1 MSYTEYMRRK
11 AAVAPVVINNQKLR
25 TASELTQER
34 RLLAASS
41 FRVDGSGEGTMRG
54 DLLLTETAVGQK
66 APVSFVKKTDRPAS
80 ASDFTAYVG
89 SRSLQPGNT
98 FANGRTQN
106 AGKLQTLPYNIGPY
120 PILTPT
126 TSITTNTGTAATFSS
141 NTLTIPVGNTAIA
154 ITGTQAYDQSQFTFN
169 VSGRIQQLGT
179 GLSVIKIGVKDT
191 SDNAYYFS
199 IEATRVGLMA
209 TSTGKSVVTPNPLNY
224 QIKATAPV
232 VGDTFSLSFT
242 SAIATFTYNGI
253 SKSYT
258 NIGGFTGNIQLL
270 ISDTGTVATTAY
282 IFNNFNYTVQQ
293 NALYAGVA
301 EPVPYITGTTGA
313 VKAQTVAR
321 SGSDFIRE
329 RLACQQAQGQPHIAS
344 EVSMEPVFKD
354 DTIRYPYMNKQY
366 LAAQSLPVANRT
378 PCAPNA
384 SFPAVNNNI
393 ANHIAP
399 RVAYQMR
406 NAKAQ
411 IPVFNVPSKDYPVS
425 QAPALPNCFTGKNT
439 TGVYSRG
446 GIRPQDAT
454 RYVERKHGNDLSTM
468 VNGRKPVPKKF
479 QIPAG
484 TPAQL
489 KINMP
494 NGPLTPNM

>member
-1 MSYTEYMRRK
+1 MRRK
-11 AAVAPVVINNQKLR
+11 LAGEPVVINNQKLR

-54 DLLLTETAVGQK
+54 DISLTGTAVNQT
-66 APVSFVKKTDRPAS
+66 APVSFVKKTGRPAS
-80 ASDFTAYVG
+80 ASDFTAYIG

-106 AGKLQTLPYNIGPY
+106 AGKN
-120 PILTPT
+120 
-126 TSITTNTGTAATFSS
+126 
-141 NTLTIPVGNTAIA
+141 
-154 ITGTQAYDQSQFTFN
+154 
-169 VSGRIQQLGT
+169 
-179 GLSVIKIGVKDT
+179 
-191 SDNAYYFS
+191 
-199 IEATRVGLMA
+199 
-209 TSTGKSVVTPNPLNY
+209 
-224 QIKATAPV
+224 
-232 VGDTFSLSFT
+232 
-242 SAIATFTYNGI
+242 
-253 SKSYT
+253 
-258 NIGGFTGNIQLL
+258 
-270 ISDTGTVATTAY
+270 
-282 IFNNFNYTVQQ
+282 VQQ
-293 NALYAGVA
+293 AACTINAGAKIA
-301 EPVPYITGTTGA
+301 DPEPYITGTTGA

-329 RLACQQAQGQPHIAS
+329 RLACQQAKGQPHIAT
-344 EVSMEPVFKD
+344 EVSMTPVFKD
-354 DTIRYPYMNKQY
+354 DTIRYPYLNKQY
-366 LAAQSLPVANRT
+366 LSGATS
-378 PCAPNA
+378 CAPNA
-384 SFPAVNNNI
+384 SFPAVNNNV
-393 ANHIAP
+393 ANAITPVA
-399 RVAYQMR
+399 AYQMR

-411 IPVFNVPSKDYPVS
+411 IPVFSVPSQDYPVS
-425 QAPALPNCFTGKNT
+425 QNPALPNCFTGKNT

-489 KINMP
+489 KINTP

>member
-1 MSYTEYMRRK
+1 MRRK
-11 AAVAPVVINNQKLR
+11 LAGEPVVINNQKLR

-54 DLLLTETAVGQK
+54 DLLLTGTAVNQT
-66 APVSFVKKTDRPAS
+66 APVSFVKKTCRPAS
-80 ASDFTAYVG
+80 ASDFTAYIG

-98 FANGRTQN
+98 FANGQTRN
-106 AGKLQTLPYNIGPY
+106 AGKNVQPAACTV
-120 PILTPT
+120 
-126 TSITTNTGTAATFSS
+126 NTGA
-141 NTLTIPVGNTAIA
+141 
-154 ITGTQAYDQSQFTFN
+154 
-169 VSGRIQQLGT
+169 
-179 GLSVIKIGVKDT
+179 
-191 SDNAYYFS
+191 
-199 IEATRVGLMA
+199 
-209 TSTGKSVVTPNPLNY
+209 
-224 QIKATAPV
+224 QIK
-232 VGDTFSLSFT
+232 
-242 SAIATFTYNGI
+242 
-253 SKSYT
+253 
-258 NIGGFTGNIQLL
+258 
-270 ISDTGTVATTAY
+270 
-282 IFNNFNYTVQQ
+282 
-293 NALYAGVA
+293 
-301 EPVPYITGTTGA
+301 EPEPYITGTTGA

-329 RLACQQAQGQPHIAS
+329 RLACQQAKGQPHIAS

-354 DTIRYPYMNKQY
+354 DTIRYPYLNKQY
-366 LAAQSLPVANRT
+366 LSGATS
-378 PCAPNA
+378 CAPNA
-384 SFPAVNNNI
+384 SFPAVNNNV
-393 ANHIAP
+393 ANAITP
-399 RVAYQMR
+399 VATYQMR

-411 IPVFNVPSKDYPVS
+411 IPVFNVPSQDYPVS
-425 QAPALPNCFTGKNT
+425 RNPALPNCFTGKNT

-489 KINMP
+489 KINTP

>member
-1 MSYTEYMRRK
+1 MRRK
-11 AAVAPVVINNQKLR
+11 LAGEPVVVNNQKLR

-41 FRVDGSGEGTMRG
+41 FRLDGSGEGTMRG
-54 DLLLTETAVGQK
+54 DISLTGTAVNQT
-66 APVSFVKKTDRPAS
+66 APVSFVKKTGRPAS

-98 FANGRTQN
+98 FANGQTKN
-106 AGKLQTLPYNIGPY
+106 AGKNVQP
-120 PILTPT
+120 
-126 TSITTNTGTAATFSS
+126 AACTV
-141 NTLTIPVGNTAIA
+141 N
-154 ITGTQAYDQSQFTFN
+154 
-169 VSGRIQQLGT
+169 SG
-179 GLSVIKIGVKDT
+179 V
-191 SDNAYYFS
+191 
-199 IEATRVGLMA
+199 
-209 TSTGKSVVTPNPLNY
+209 
-224 QIKATAPV
+224 QIK
-232 VGDTFSLSFT
+232 
-242 SAIATFTYNGI
+242 
-253 SKSYT
+253 
-258 NIGGFTGNIQLL
+258 
-270 ISDTGTVATTAY
+270 
-282 IFNNFNYTVQQ
+282 
-293 NALYAGVA
+293 
-301 EPVPYITGTTGA
+301 EPEPYITGTTGA

-329 RLACQQAQGQPHIAS
+329 RLACQQAKGQPHNAS

-366 LAAQSLPVANRT
+366 LAGAKT
-378 PCAPNA
+378 CAPNV
-384 SFPAVNNNI
+384 SFPAVNNN
-393 ANHIAP
+393 
-399 RVAYQMR
+399 VARAITPVATYQMR

-425 QAPALPNCFTGKNT
+425 QSPALPNCFTGKNT

-454 RYVERKHGNDLSTM
+454 RYVERHHGNDLSTM
-468 VNGRKPVPKKF
+468 VNGRKPVPKKY

>member
-11 AAVAPVVINNQKLR
+11 AAGQPVVINNQKLR

-54 DLLLTETAVGQK
+54 DLLLSGTAVNQT
-66 APVSFVKKTDRPAS
+66 APVSFVKKTGRPAS
-80 ASDFTAYVG
+80 ASDFTAYIG

-98 FANGRTQN
+98 FANGQTQN
-106 AGKLQTLPYNIGPY
+106 AGKNVQQAACTI
-120 PILTPT
+120 
-126 TSITTNTGTAATFSS
+126 NTGAK
-141 NTLTIPVGNTAIA
+141 IA
-154 ITGTQAYDQSQFTFN
+154 DP
-169 VSGRIQQLGT
+169 
-179 GLSVIKIGVKDT
+179 
-191 SDNAYYFS
+191 
-199 IEATRVGLMA
+199 E
-209 TSTGKSVVTPNPLNY
+209 
-224 QIKATAPV
+224 
-232 VGDTFSLSFT
+232 
-242 SAIATFTYNGI
+242 
-253 SKSYT
+253 
-258 NIGGFTGNIQLL
+258 
-270 ISDTGTVATTAY
+270 
-282 IFNNFNYTVQQ
+282 
-293 NALYAGVA
+293 
-301 EPVPYITGTTGA
+301 PYITGTTGA
-313 VKAQTVAR
+313 VKANTVAR

-329 RLACQQAQGQPHIAS
+329 RLACQQAKGQPHIAS

-366 LAAQSLPVANRT
+366 LSGATS
-378 PCAPNA
+378 CAPNV
-384 SFPAVNNNI
+384 SFPAVNNNV
-393 ANHIAP
+393 ANAITPVA
-399 RVAYQMR
+399 AYQMR

-425 QAPALPNCFTGKNT
+425 RNPALPNCFNGNNT

-454 RYVERKHGNDLSTM
+454 RYVERHHGNDLSTM
-468 VNGRKPVPKKF
+468 VNGRKPVPTKYR
-479 QIPAG
+479 IPAG

>member
-1 MSYTEYMRRK
+1 MRRK
-11 AAVAPVVINNQKLR
+11 AAGQPVVINNQKLR

-54 DLLLTETAVGQK
+54 DLLLTGTAVNQT
-66 APVSFVKKTDRPAS
+66 APVSFVKKTCRPAS

-98 FANGRTQN
+98 FSNGQTQN
-106 AGKLQTLPYNIGPY
+106 AGKN
-120 PILTPT
+120 
-126 TSITTNTGTAATFSS
+126 
-141 NTLTIPVGNTAIA
+141 
-154 ITGTQAYDQSQFTFN
+154 
-169 VSGRIQQLGT
+169 
-179 GLSVIKIGVKDT
+179 
-191 SDNAYYFS
+191 
-199 IEATRVGLMA
+199 
-209 TSTGKSVVTPNPLNY
+209 
-224 QIKATAPV
+224 
-232 VGDTFSLSFT
+232 
-242 SAIATFTYNGI
+242 
-253 SKSYT
+253 
-258 NIGGFTGNIQLL
+258 
-270 ISDTGTVATTAY
+270 
-282 IFNNFNYTVQQ
+282 VQQ
-293 NALYAGVA
+293 AACTINAGAKIA
-301 EPVPYITGTTGA
+301 DPEPYITGTTGA
-313 VKAQTVAR
+313 VKANTVAR

-329 RLACQQAQGQPHIAS
+329 RLACQQAKGQPHIAS
-344 EVSMEPVFKD
+344 EVSMTPVFKD
-354 DTIRYPYMNKQY
+354 DTIRYPYMDKQY

-378 PCAPNA
+378 PCKPEL
-384 SFPAVNNNI
+384 SFPAVNNN
-393 ANHIAP
+393 
-399 RVAYQMR
+399 VARAITPVATYQMR

-411 IPVFNVPSKDYPVS
+411 IPVFNVPSQDYPVS
-425 QAPALPNCFTGKNT
+425 RAPALPNCFTGENT

-454 RYVERKHGNDLSTM
+454 RYVERHHGNDLSTM